1 MIVEIEN
8 TTTSKVSKKLR
19 RLREDGGVVALT
31 RVLTLVILT
40 SKDNAEPAIAAA
52 NLASREHPCR
62 IIVLASGPISD
73 ETRLDAQI
81 RVGGDAGASEVIV
94 LEASGELA
102 EQNEAMVSALLLPD
116 APIVAW
122 WADQLPDNV
131 SSTPI
136 GRIAHRRITD
146 SAMDPRPL
154 EALQRISAHY
164 VEGDTDL
171 AWTRL
176 THWRIQLASI
186 LDTLDPADI
195 SAVTVEAAAD
205 LPSAALLAA
214 WLQQALGIPVSL
226 VSTVPPAES
235 ELPLTLTAVTFHRAG
250 GDVSLSR
257 PRGEEIAELRSADG
271 LVQGVPLPV
280 RTLQVC
286 LAEELR
292 RLDSDEVFGEVLT
305 NALPNTDL
313 SGATATSN

>member
-1 MIVEIEN
+1 MIVDIEN

-19 RLREDGGVVALT
+19 ELREAGGVVALT

-62 IIVLASGPISD
+62 IIVLASGRTSD
-73 ETRLDAQI
+73 ATRLDAQI

-94 LEASGELA
+94 LEASGEIA

-122 WADQLPDNV
+122 WADELPDGV
-131 SSTPI
+131 SKTPI
-136 GRIAHRRITD
+136 GKIAHRRITD
-146 SAMDPRPL
+146 TAMDPRPL
-154 EALQRISAHY
+154 DALRRLAAHY
-164 VEGDTDL
+164 SEGDTDL

-176 THWRIQLASI
+176 TRWRIQLASI
-186 LDTLDPADI
+186 LDTLDPDAI
-195 SAVTVEAAAD
+195 TSVTVEAAAD
-205 LPSAALLAA
+205 LPSAALLSA
-214 WLQQALGIPVSL
+214 WLQMALSVPVEL
-226 VSTVPPAES
+226 VSTAVPEDS
-235 ELPLTLTAVTFHRAG
+235 ELPLTLTAVTFHRAT

-271 LVQGVPLPV
+271 LVQGIPLPV
-280 RTLQVC
+280 RTLQDC

-292 RLDSDEVFGEVLT
+292 RLDSDEIFGEVLSRG
-305 NALPNTDL
+305 LPSTQL
-313 SGATATSN
+313 PIGFSPAG

>member
-1 MIVEIEN
+1 MIVDIKN

-122 WADQLPDNV
+122 WADELPDNV
-131 SSTPI
+131 SATPI
-136 GRIAHRRITD
+136 GKIAHRRITD

-176 THWRIQLASI
+176 THWRIHLASI

-214 WLQQALGIPVSL
+214 WLQQALQIPVSL
-226 VSTVPPAES
+226 ISTVAPAES

-280 RTLQVC
+280 RTLEVC

-305 NALPNTDL
+305 KALPTTDL
-313 SGATATSN
+313 SDATAASS